1 MRLTYQVAVNLFRF
15 PRFLFDTTVVFCT
28 RGKENILYRQEVYP

>member
-15 PRFLFDTTVVFCT
+15 LRFFFDITVVLYT